1 MRARRSRCWGR
12 FLLQLAEGVHLV
24 GSGRLGFSTS
34 HPLDCHTYL
43 VSSESDAV
51 LIDAGCGLGHDA
63 ILAAI
68 DASGVSRRRIS
79 KILLTHAHADHAGG
93 AASLARELGAEIV
106 TSAEVAAMLRGP
118 DEDAI
123 GLESARRAGTYPPD
137 FTVSPTLVDLS
148 IGAGHFVAG
157 GLAIEAIETPGHARG
172 HFAYLLEIG
181 RHRLLFSG
189 DLVFARGRVVVLG
202 TMDSDVPL
210 LAASIKRVA
219 ALRPDVLLPGHGE
232 IVLSGASEHVE
243 AAVTCFRRG
252 QLPPSLL

>member
-1 MRARRSRCWGR
+1 
-12 FLLQLAEGVHLV
+12 LQLAEGVHLV

-43 VSSESDAV
+43 VASKGDAV
-51 LIDAGCGLGHDA
+51 LIDAGCGLGQDA

-68 DASGVSRRRIS
+68 DASGVSRRQIS

-93 AASLARELGAEIV
+93 AAGLAKALGAEV
-106 TSAEVAAMLRGP
+106 VASAEVAAMLRGP

-123 GLESARRAGTYPPD
+123 GLEVARRAGTYPRD
-137 FTVSPTLVDLS
+137 FGISPTRVDHS
-148 IGAGHFVAG
+148 IGAGHVVAG
-157 GLAIEAIETPGHARG
+157 GLAVEAVETPGHARG
-172 HFAYLLEIG
+172 HLAYLFEVG
-181 RHRLLFSG
+181 RRRLLFSG

-202 TMDSDVPL
+202 TADSDVRL
-210 LAASIKRVA
+210 LATSIKTVA
-219 ALRPDVLLPGHGE
+219 ATRPDMLLPGHGE
-232 IVLSGASEHVE
+232 VVLHGAVEHIE